1 MAHPVDPL
9 LMLFLLLV
17 KLDYT
22 YLYVHNV
29 LLLFSYFCSTDMKSM
44 YFFHK
49 FSCRNIRNN

>member
-49 FSCRNIRNN
+49 FSCRNIL